1 MSGISLKAKSRKW
14 IILAKEKSEQG
25 HVDNQDRLTVISDV
39 MNIRHDT
46 PAVLSSIEMLFSFF
60 SSITG

>member
-1 MSGISLKAKSRKW
+1 MSGISLKAKSRKL

-25 HVDNQDRLTVISDV
+25 HIDNQDNV
-39 MNIRHDT
+39 MDIRHDT